1 MVETRR
7 SSALKL
13 PPPVPRSQ
21 RVRRL
26 RASTA
31 EARPERRLAE
41 CRETGGP
48 EQSEI
53 RSTRCIEELNLN
65 QDLTAC
71 GCATLQCPGA
81 GSASRFVKCR
91 INGSYAFLEELALAH
106 ITSAHHCS
114 MQSGH
119 LPYGQG
125 SRTKALQPTDA
136 AAGGV
141 SEPRPQLASWDHFSL
156 LAAFGEQ

>member
-1 MVETRR
+1 M
-7 SSALKL
+7 
-13 PPPVPRSQ
+13 
-21 RVRRL
+21 
-26 RASTA
+26 
-31 EARPERRLAE
+31 
-41 CRETGGP
+41 
-48 EQSEI
+48 
-53 RSTRCIEELNLN
+53 
-65 QDLTAC
+65 
-71 GCATLQCPGA
+71 
-81 GSASRFVKCR
+81 KCR